1 MSYCIN
7 PWCKQRQ
14 NSAELEQCQ
23 YCSTPLLI
31 NGQFRLLEPLRPL
44 DTDSQTEVFEVVDE
58 KGTWTDLPGTYK
70 VMKVLNSS
78 NSKFIELLEREWN
91 ILSYLNTSGIPK
103 VDVDGYFTFQPSGNA
118 PKLSCL
124 VIEKIPG
131 QNLEDWI
138 ELNGKISQSLA
149 LNWLKQIVEILD
161 RLHSF
166 GFFHRDIKP
175 TNIILRPDGR
185 LVLIDFGAVRET
197 TNTYMAK
204 VSRGLSSTIEGGGFY
219 NVTVIT
225 TACYTPIEQINGK
238 AVPQSDFYALGRTF
252 VYLLTGIPLINIPVN
267 SKTGQLMWRDEA
279 QKIDQPFADFI
290 DELMAHLPGNR
301 PQNTQLIL
309 QRLERLPFKS
319 KLNRIVKSN
328 QFKVGAISFVLLI
341 LFGVYKLSLPLIANY
356 FFEQGTKAQ
365 LENRLEAAQR
375 NFQLAIK
382 LAPKTT
388 YRVSSFYFD
397 QASRNGD
404 YPETAKKFYE
414 LAIKHNQNDVDA
426 YNNLALVCQQLQ
438 DLECVT
444 SNYEKLFEKKPNSWE
459 GHYGLGNFYDD
470 QGKYDLAEQQYES
483 AIKVNSNLAVDA
495 ITNLSRLKN
504 RSGEYDDAVTLS
516 LQALS
521 KTKDPGSQAA
531 SYKNLGWAR
540 LEQKN
545 YTEAK
550 EYLQMAT
557 ELDSSRTDAYCL
569 LAQAQE
575 ALGEVSAA
583 NISWE
588 VCLITNSSLPE
599 VQAWRQQV
607 LQRLLGQ

>member
-14 NSAELEQCQ
+14 NSDELEQCQ

-58 KGTWTDLPGTYK
+58 KGTWTDLPGTSK
-70 VMKVLNSS
+70 VMKVLNSN
-78 NSKFIELLEREWN
+78 NSKFIELLQREWN
-91 ILSYLNTSGIPK
+91 ILSYVDTPGIPK

-185 LVLIDFGAVRET
+185 LALIDFGAVRQT

-238 AVPQSDFYALGRTF
+238 AVPQSDFYALGRTL
-252 VYLLTGIPLINIPVN
+252 VYLLTGIPLVNIPVN
-267 SKTGQLMWRDEA
+267 SKTGQLMWRDKVQE
-279 QKIDQPFADFI
+279 IDEPFADFI
-290 DELMAHLPGNR
+290 DELMAYLPGRR

-319 KLNRIVKSN
+319 KLKRIVKSN
-328 QFKVGAISFVLLI
+328 QFKVSFVTLGLL
-341 LFGVYKLSLPLIANY
+341 LFFGAYRLSLPLITNY
-356 FFEQGTKAQ
+356 FLEQGKKAQ
-365 LENRLEAAQR
+365 QENRLQAAQKD
-375 NFQLAIK
+375 FQLAAK
-382 LAPKTT
+382 LNPKTV
-388 YRVSSFYFD
+388 YSISSFYFEKAFRS
-397 QASRNGD
+397 QES
-404 YPETAKKFYE
+404 PEIARKYYE
-414 LAIKHNQNDVDA
+414 LALKYNSKDVDA
-426 YNNLALVCQQLQ
+426 YNNLALVCQQLN
-438 DLECVT
+438 DLECVND
-444 SNYEKLFEKKPNSWE
+444 NYEKAFNLKSNNWE
-459 GHYGLGNFYDD
+459 GYYGLGNFYDD
-470 QGKYDLAEQQYES
+470 QGKYDLAEQQYKL
-483 AIKVNSNLAVDA
+483 AIQNSNKAVNA
-495 ITNLSRLKN
+495 INNLSRLKN
-504 RSGEYDDAVTLS
+504 RSGEYDKAVALALQGLS
-516 LQALS
+516 Q
-521 KTKDPGSQAA
+521 TQNPEWQAA
-531 SYKNLGWAR
+531 LHKNLGWAR
-540 LEQKN
+540 LEQKR
-545 YTEAK
+545 YVEAK
-550 EYLQMAT
+550 NHLQKST
-557 ELDSSRTDAYCL
+557 QLDSERTDAYCL
-569 LAQAQE
+569 LAQTQE
-575 ALGEVSAA
+575 ALGEMSNAR
-583 NISWE
+583 ISWE
-588 VCLITNSSLPE
+588 VCLLAESDLPE
-599 VQAWRQQV
+599 VQGWRQQI
-607 LQRLLGQ
+607 LDRIL

>member
-7 PWCKQRQ
+7 PWCRQRQ
-14 NSAELEQCQ
+14 NPDELEQCQ
-23 YCSTPLLI
+23 SCSTLLLI
-31 NGQFRLLEPLRPL
+31 NGQFRLLEPLRSL
-44 DTDSQTEVFEVVDE
+44 DADSQTEVFEVVDE
-58 KGTWTDLPGTYK
+58 KGTWVDLPGTRK
-70 VMKVLNSS
+70 VMKVLNS
-78 NSKFIELLEREWN
+78 NNPKLIELLEREWN
-91 ILSYLNTSGIPK
+91 VLSYVDTPGIPK
-103 VDVDGYFTFQPSGNA
+103 VDVDGYFPFQPSGNA
-118 PKLSCL
+118 PKLYCL

-131 QNLEDWI
+131 ENLEDWI

-149 LNWLKQIVEILD
+149 LDWLKQIVEILD
-161 RLHSF
+161 KLHSF

-185 LVLIDFGAVRET
+185 LALIDFGAVRET

-204 VSRGLSSTIEGGGFY
+204 VSRGLSSTTEGGGFY
-219 NVTVIT
+219 NVTVIR

-252 VYLLTGIPLINIPVN
+252 VYLLTGIPLLNIPIN
-267 SKTGQLMWRDEA
+267 SKTGQLVWRDKA
-279 QKIDQPFADFI
+279 QEVDEPFVDFI
-290 DELMAHLPGNR
+290 DELMAYLPGRR
-301 PQNTQLIL
+301 PQNAQLIL

-319 KLNRIVKSN
+319 KINRIVKSN
-328 QFKVGAISFVLLI
+328 QFKISVVTLGLLLFFGA
-341 LFGVYKLSLPLIANY
+341 YRLSLPLIANH
-356 FFEQGTKAQ
+356 FLNQGTKAQ
-365 LENRLEAAQR
+365 RENRLADAQK

-382 LAPKTT
+382 LNPQTT

-397 QASRNGD
+397 QASRNED
-404 YPETAKKFYE
+404 YPEISKKFYE
-414 LAIKHNQNDVDA
+414 LVIKYNQNDVDA

-444 SNYEKLFEKKPNSWE
+444 SNYEKLFNKKPNSWE
-459 GHYGLGNFYDD
+459 GHYGLGSFYDD

-516 LQALS
+516 LQALG

-540 LEQKN
+540 LEQKK
-545 YTEAK
+545 YAEAK
-550 EYLQMAT
+550 ELLQKAT
-557 ELDSSRTDAYCL
+557 QLDSSRTDAYCL

-607 LQRLLGQ
+607 LQRLLKQ